1 MYWITGAVLAVL
13 ALVTPPT
20 CGAAGFVWLEAEQFK
35 DLGGW
40 TNDSQFIDQMG
51 SPYLL
56 AIGLEGPVRDAV
68 TRVTIP
74 AAGKYR
80 LWVRS
85 RDWTPEYSPGRFEVL
100 VGGKAAPH
108 VFGKSKRKGWIW
120 EDGGEQELAAGEIEV
135 RLHDLTGHYGRCDA
149 ILWTSDLSYCPPDD
163 RLKLAAARIEFGGV
177 SHEVESRGPYDT
189 VVVGGGLAGT
199 MAAIASARMGA
210 KTALVQDRPVLG
222 GNGSTEVL
230 VNPEG
235 DTTREP
241 LDPGEGGIIEE
252 FRGNSQ
258 GYSERML
265 NVARREQY
273 LDLYLNAHAT
283 GVRMKRPGEIAA
295 VEALQTNTGRRL
307 AFSGR
312 TFIDCTG
319 DGSIGVWAGAEY
331 RHGREPQSMY
341 QETRAPEKGEDFK
354 GTMGGTLRYAS
365 EVKAD
370 PVDFKAPE
378 WAHKFLK
385 CSDFAPERHPQ
396 LAFGGW
402 QWVIEYGGV
411 KNTYDDAEEIRDEL
425 LRIIWGMW
433 DHAKNHCPKLAED
446 AGRYQ
451 LTWVSHVVGKRES
464 RRLLGD
470 YVMTEHDIANTT
482 LFPDRVS
489 YGGWGVDL
497 HPPGGF
503 YDPGPPAVFS
513 HKFKFSVPFR
523 SLYSKDVDNLMM
535 AGRCISVSHVALGAT
550 RVMITC
556 GLQGQAVG
564 TAAGICKNHQ
574 TSPRGVWQSYI
585 DELQQQLLKD
595 GCYLID
601 LPNHDL
607 RDLALTAK
615 ATASSVSPPVAISV
629 SSGQSMHRLDFARA
643 VMFPALGGK
652 IQKVWFDLES
662 QNASPTKIKAT
673 LRPAATLGDFSS
685 SMDLASAVAVVP
697 PQSKGWV
704 EFALPADL
712 KPGFYYVWLPATR
725 GLSWRL
731 FETPPR
737 DTARAYRSGAVWT
750 RMPGCYRY
758 RFAPPDKKESSE
770 NTAAKADEPKPAAMF
785 SPENVVRGFARAI
798 RGRPNSWR
806 PEPGKPMPQWIEL
819 DFGREV
825 AFNSVHVVFQS
836 KAMRADDFR
845 IETPEGDGWK
855 SLIEVTGN
863 QDRRRV
869 LFFDR
874 VTAEKVRLSL
884 RKVEDDMGLCQIRV
898 YDEKP

>member
-1 MYWITGAVLAVL
+1 
-13 ALVTPPT
+13 
-20 CGAAGFVWLEAEQFK
+20 
-35 DLGGW
+35 
-40 TNDSQFIDQMG
+40 
-51 SPYLL
+51 
-56 AIGLEGPVRDAV
+56 
-68 TRVTIP
+68 
-74 AAGKYR
+74 
-80 LWVRS
+80 
-85 RDWTPEYSPGRFEVL
+85 
-100 VGGKAAPH
+100 
-108 VFGKSKRKGWIW
+108 
-120 EDGGEQELAAGEIEV
+120 
-135 RLHDLTGHYGRCDA
+135 
-149 ILWTSDLSYCPPDD
+149 
-163 RLKLAAARIEFGGV
+163 
-177 SHEVESRGPYDT
+177 
-189 VVVGGGLAGT
+189 
-199 MAAIASARMGA
+199 
-210 KTALVQDRPVLG
+210 
-222 GNGSTEVL
+222 
-230 VNPEG
+230 
-235 DTTREP
+235 
-241 LDPGEGGIIEE
+241 
-252 FRGNSQ
+252 
-258 GYSERML
+258 
-265 NVARREQY
+265 
-273 LDLYLNAHAT
+273 
-283 GVRMKRPGEIAA
+283 
-295 VEALQTNTGRRL
+295 
-307 AFSGR
+307 
-312 TFIDCTG
+312 
-319 DGSIGVWAGAEY
+319 
-331 RHGREPQSMY
+331 
-341 QETRAPEKGEDFK
+341 
-354 GTMGGTLRYAS
+354 MGGTLRYAS

-433 DHAKNHCPKLAED
+433 DHVKNSLPETRRRCRGVINSPGSA
-446 AGRYQ
+446 
-451 LTWVSHVVGKRES
+451 TWWENASPGDY
-464 RRLLGD
+464 RRLRAD
-470 YVMTEHDIANTT
+470 RARHRQHDCFSRTA
-482 LFPDRVS
+482 FPMPAGASTCIRRAVS
-489 YGGWGVDL
+489 TIRAA
-497 HPPGGF
+497 
-503 YDPGPPAVFS
+503 PAVFS
-513 HKFKFSVPFR
+513 HKLKFSVPFR
-523 SLYSKDVDNLMM
+523 CLYSKDVDNLMM

-643 VMFPALGGK
+643 VMFPVLGGK

-758 RFAPPDKKESSE
+758 RFAPPDKREFREYRSE
-770 NTAAKADEPKPAAMF
+770 GGRTEAGRNVLPGECRPRICSGNPRPAQFLAA
-785 SPENVVRGFARAI
+785 
-798 RGRPNSWR
+798 
-806 PEPGKPMPQWIEL
+806 
-819 DFGREV
+819 
-825 AFNSVHVVFQS
+825 
-836 KAMRADDFR
+836 
-845 IETPEGDGWK
+845 
-855 SLIEVTGN
+855 
-863 QDRRRV
+863 
-869 LFFDR
+869 
-874 VTAEKVRLSL
+874 
-884 RKVEDDMGLCQIRV
+884 
-898 YDEKP
+898 